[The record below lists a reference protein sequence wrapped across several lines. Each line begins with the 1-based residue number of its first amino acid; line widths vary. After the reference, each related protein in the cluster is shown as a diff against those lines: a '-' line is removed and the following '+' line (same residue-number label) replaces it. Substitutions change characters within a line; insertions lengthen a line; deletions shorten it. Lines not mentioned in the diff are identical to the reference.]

1 MYKNFFF
8 LNRFVLEANLVLQ
21 DSVFYSV
28 FTQEKD
34 KLIIQCRN
42 SKIEKFIEISV
53 EPGSPYI
60 TLKNDFHRAKKN
72 TINFFD
78 EYLPSKLLTIL
89 ISNSDRVIKFI
100 LDSGEIFLTIRG
112 KYSNIIFISKDGKV
126 EYFKNMP
133 EDFIEEH
140 FIREMK
146 TSVFI
151 NSFNIPNLNIPIKND
166 VWLEIKSLFP
176 FIGKEI
182 LLEAKF
188 RCRSDRIEDIV
199 AVINNI
205 INEIST
211 AKPVVISDS
220 RTGQLII
227 GFETFHI
234 FTGNEIN
241 VFDDVVSAFNY
252 YLSKHYYTGQI
263 ETKKKIISK
272 HLDKELHKLSNKL
285 NALKTAID
293 KGSKEVEYKKYGD
306 LLLININSIRNGMD
320 SIDVRDIFL
329 DDNLISIKLEAA
341 LPPKKNIDRYFEK
354 AKNNKIRL
362 EKSKELYKISSDQ
375 FNKLKLLEEKLSYAN
390 TIEDYNY
397 LMKELKIKE
406 TETSKKDADISIK
419 FKHYLIEGK
428 YNVYVG
434 KDSRNNDLL
443 TMKFAKQNDYWFHAR
458 KVPGSHVVLR
468 VENKKEAMPKS
479 ILSKAA
485 SLAAYHSKA
494 KTSGLA
500 PVSFAQKK
508 FVVKKKGMDPGEV
521 AMLKEDVL
529 IVKPEIPKGCEYI
542 SNE

>member
-1 MYKNFFF
+1 MYKNYFF

-60 TLKNDFHRAKKN
+60 TLKNDLHRAKKN

-205 INEIST
+205 INEISA

-252 YLSKHYYTGQI
+252 YLSKHYYTRQI

-329 DDNLISIKLEAA
+329 DDNLIFIKLEAA

-508 FVVKKKGMDPGEV
+508 FILKKKGMDAGEV

>member
-1 MYKNFFF
+1 MYKNYFF

-205 INEIST
+205 INEISA

-252 YLSKHYYTGQI
+252 YLSKHYYTRQI

-354 AKNNKIRL
+354 AKNDKIRL

-508 FVVKKKGMDPGEV
+508 FILKKKGMDAGEV

>member
-1 MYKNFFF
+1 MYKNYFF

-205 INEIST
+205 INEISA

-252 YLSKHYYTGQI
+252 YLSKHYYTRQI

-329 DDNLISIKLEAA
+329 DDNLIFIKLEAA

-508 FVVKKKGMDPGEV
+508 FILKKKGMDAGEV

>member
-1 MYKNFFF
+1 MYKNYFF

-205 INEIST
+205 INEISA

-406 TETSKKDADISIK
+406 AVTDKKNEDLGIK
-419 FKHYLIEGK
+419 FKHYLIDGK

-443 TMKFAKQNDYWFHAR
+443 TVKFAKQNDYWFHAR
-458 KVPGSHVVLR
+458 KVPGSHVVLQ
-468 VENKKEAMPKS
+468 VENKKEAMPKN

>member
-354 AKNNKIRL
+354 AKNDKIRL

-397 LMKELKIKE
+397 LMKELRIKE
-406 TETSKKDADISIK
+406 AVTDKKNEDLGIK
-419 FKHYLIEGK
+419 FKHYLIDGK

-443 TMKFAKQNDYWFHAR
+443 TVKFAKQNDYWFHAR
-458 KVPGSHVVLR
+458 KVPGSHVVLQ
-468 VENKKEAMPKS
+468 VENKKEAMPKN

>member
-1 MYKNFFF
+1 MYKNYFF

-205 INEIST
+205 INEISA

-252 YLSKHYYTGQI
+252 YLSKHYYTRQI

-508 FVVKKKGMDPGEV
+508 FILKKKGMDAGEV